1 LSKEERRRRRD
12 AERKKERE
20 REALLDPSGLFSCD
34 FIVTRYAERAA
45 IEFDRDQR
53 TVFTFNIPLRA
64 DEDDLTEFFAKAG
77 KVRDIRLIM
86 DRNSK
91 RTKG

>member
-1 LSKEERRRRRD
+1 M
-12 AERKKERE
+12 
-20 REALLDPSGLFSCD
+20 PC
-34 FIVTRYAERAA
+34 VTCYLERAA

-53 TVFTFNIPLRA
+53 TVFTFNIPLKA
-64 DEDDLTEFFAKAG
+64 DEDDLTEFFSKAG

-91 RTKG
+91 RIKG